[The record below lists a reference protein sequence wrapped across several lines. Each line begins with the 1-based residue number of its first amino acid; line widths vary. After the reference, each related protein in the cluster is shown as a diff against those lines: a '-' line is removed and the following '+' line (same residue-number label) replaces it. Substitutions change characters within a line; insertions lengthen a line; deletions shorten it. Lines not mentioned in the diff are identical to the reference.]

1 MYFIGID
8 QHKQYSVMTVLD
20 EGGEEIKTER
30 VLNFGH
36 EVESFLGGLGEK
48 AEAVLEAGRTCYVMA
63 DLLGE
68 LGVDVKIAH
77 PFQVKA
83 IAKARIKNDW
93 KW

>member
-20 EGGEEIKTER
+20 EDGQVIRTGR
-30 VLNFGH
+30 VLNFQH
-36 EVESFLGGLGEK
+36 EVESFLEGLGGEK

-83 IAKARIKNDW
+83 IAKARSRW
-93 KW
+93 